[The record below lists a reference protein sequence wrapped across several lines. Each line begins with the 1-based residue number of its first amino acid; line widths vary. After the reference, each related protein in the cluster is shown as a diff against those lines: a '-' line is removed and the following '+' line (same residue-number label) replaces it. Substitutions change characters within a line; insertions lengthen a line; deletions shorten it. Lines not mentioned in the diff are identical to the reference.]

1 MFIKLTRSLQDPEV
15 CLWLLS
21 TSGSFKNTCHAL
33 GVRMTRKKLSCSC
46 SMLFWLVF
54 LCATTVYGLN
64 RISEPN
70 LKAVNFAKSIEG
82 RKLNGS
88 VIKEIE
94 VDSDSVC
101 RLKCVEE
108 ERCQS
113 YNFGVTENP
122 AGRFVCQLSDADRFV
137 GLVNFTEDDDFKY
150 RGMQVMFGSSIFFQ
164 E

>member
-1 MFIKLTRSLQDPEV
+1 MTRDKLLCNCIMPF
-15 CLWLLS
+15 WLL
-21 TSGSFKNTCHAL
+21 
-33 GVRMTRKKLSCSC
+33 
-46 SMLFWLVF
+46 F
-54 LCATTVYGLN
+54 LCATIVYGMN

-70 LKAVNFAKSIEG
+70 LKAVNFAKSIAG
-82 RKLNGS
+82 RKLSGS

-94 VDSDSVC
+94 VDSEGVC
-101 RLKCVEE
+101 RLECVEE

-150 RGMQVMFGSSIFFQ
+150 RGMQVMFGCSIFFK

>member
-1 MFIKLTRSLQDPEV
+1 
-15 CLWLLS
+15 
-21 TSGSFKNTCHAL
+21 
-33 GVRMTRKKLSCSC
+33 
-46 SMLFWLVF
+46 MLFWLVF
-54 LCATTVYGLN
+54 LCATTVYDLN

-82 RKLNGS
+82 GKLNGS

-113 YNFGVTENP
+113 YNFGATENP

-150 RGMQVMFGSSIFFQ
+150 RGMQVMFGNSIYFKG
-164 E
+164 